1 LRSPEIAGSSDG
13 NWYRRSGV
21 EFATA
26 PEATMLLR
34 AEDQAKFQGRIDDKG
49 ATVWASYRIE
59 GRVEG
64 KPVVQSDKRMFA
76 SEQEA
81 RTWLVGE
88 AEERG
93 FKDFEPEVHA
103 VGAT

>member
-1 LRSPEIAGSSDG
+1 MGTGIGA
-13 NWYRRSGV
+13 
-21 EFATA
+21 
-26 PEATMLLR
+26 

-49 ATVWASYRIE
+49 RRSGPPIASKAASRE
-59 GRVEG
+59 N
-64 KPVVQSDKRMFA
+64 PVVQSDKQMFA

-103 VGAT
+103 GGVT

>member
-1 LRSPEIAGSSDG
+1 
-13 NWYRRSGV
+13 
-21 EFATA
+21 
-26 PEATMLLR
+26 MLLR
-34 AEDQAKFQGRIDDKG
+34 AEDQAKFQGRIDDNG

-103 VGAT
+103 GGMT

>member
-1 LRSPEIAGSSDG
+1 VAADRVGTDAGAAALGCRGVCGGDHAVES
-13 NWYRRSGV
+13 RRSSQV
-21 EFATA
+21 SR
-26 PEATMLLR
+26 P
-34 AEDQAKFQGRIDDKG
+34 IDDKG

-81 RTWLVGE
+81 RTWLMGE
-88 AEERG
+88 AEQRG
-93 FKDFEPEVHA
+93 FNDFEPEVHA
-103 VGAT
+103 GA

>member
-1 LRSPEIAGSSDG
+1 LSCRGAGG
-13 NWYRRSGV
+13 NHAVESRR
-21 EFATA
+21 
-26 PEATMLLR
+26 P
-34 AEDQAKFQGRIDDKG
+34 AKFQGRIDDKG

-81 RTWLVGE
+81 RTRLVGE

-93 FKDFEPEVHA
+93 FKDLSRRFTPA
-103 VGAT
+103 VT

>member
-1 LRSPEIAGSSDG
+1 
-13 NWYRRSGV
+13 
-21 EFATA
+21 
-26 PEATMLLR
+26 M
-34 AEDQAKFQGRIDDKG
+34 
-49 ATVWASYRIE
+49 WASYRIE

-81 RTWLVGE
+81 RTWLMGE

-93 FKDFEPEVHA
+93 FKNFEPEVHA
-103 VGAT
+103 GGVT

>member
-1 LRSPEIAGSSDG
+1 MGTGIGAAALSCRAS
-13 NWYRRSGV
+13 V
-21 EFATA
+21 
-26 PEATMLLR
+26 EATMLLR

-64 KPVVQSDKRMFA
+64 KPVVKSDNRMFA

-81 RTWLVGE
+81 RTWLMGE
-88 AEERG
+88 AEQRG
-93 FKDFEPEVHA
+93 FNDFEPEVHA
-103 VGAT
+103 GA

>member
-1 LRSPEIAGSSDG
+1 CPPFQWELGQAR
-13 NWYRRSGV
+13 RRSV
-21 EFATA
+21 AAA

-34 AEDQAKFQGRIDDKG
+34 AEDQARFHGRIDDNG
-49 ATVWASYRIE
+49 GTVWASYRIE

-81 RTWLVGE
+81 RTWLTGE

-93 FKDFEPEVHA
+93 FKNFEPEVRA
-103 VGAT
+103 GGVA

>member
-1 LRSPEIAGSSDG
+1 MGTGIGAAALSCRDAGG
-13 NWYRRSGV
+13 NHAVESRRPSQV
-21 EFATA
+21 SR
-26 PEATMLLR
+26 PDR
-34 AEDQAKFQGRIDDKG
+34 KG

-103 VGAT
+103 GGVT

>member
-1 LRSPEIAGSSDG
+1 MGTGIGAAALSCRDAGG
-13 NWYRRSGV
+13 NHAV
-21 EFATA
+21 E
-26 PEATMLLR
+26 EQQ
-34 AEDQAKFQGRIDDKG
+34 DQAKFQGRIDDKG
-49 ATVWASYRIE
+49 RRVWASHRIE

-93 FKDFEPEVHA
+93 SADFEPEVHA
-103 VGAT
+103 GGAT

>member
-1 LRSPEIAGSSDG
+1 
-13 NWYRRSGV
+13 
-21 EFATA
+21 
-26 PEATMLLR
+26 MLLR

-81 RTWLVGE
+81 NV
-88 AEERG
+88 
-93 FKDFEPEVHA
+93 A
-103 VGAT
+103 VG